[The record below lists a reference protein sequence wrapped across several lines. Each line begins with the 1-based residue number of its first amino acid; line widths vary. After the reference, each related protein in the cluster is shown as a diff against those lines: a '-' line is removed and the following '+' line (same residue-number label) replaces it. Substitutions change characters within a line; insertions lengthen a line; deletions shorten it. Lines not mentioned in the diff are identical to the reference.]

1 MRFSHVGL
9 YNTSMPEITRFS
21 HIAALRPRTEVVQSP
36 GAAAREEHHARLAQL
51 LGAELRS
58 TARGRHL
65 AVTGRFPHACPCE
78 LGTRALQLLAPGSV
92 AETADP
98 RGWLFLDT
106 ETTGLSGGTGTY
118 AFLVGIAWWEGAELV
133 MEQLFM
139 RDHSEEASLLL
150 DLSQRFADKKVLVTF
165 NGKSFDWPLLETR
178 YRMTRA
184 ARVPDFD
191 AHLDLLHPARRLWRF
206 RLKSVALSELER
218 HVLDLDRGDDIPSST
233 IPSRYF
239 DFLRGG
245 PGEPIAEVFRHNQK
259 DLCGLASLAVRIA
272 GLLEEPETCAGDAS
286 AALGVSRMLHRHG
299 EVGMAREGYQRALTF
314 GLPSDADRMAR
325 RELARLARKHGDFEQ
340 ANALWESLLGDSVD
354 GIRAYEQLAIHF
366 EHRAREP
373 QRALMLVREALVR
386 MREGHLSGRLAP
398 RQYQQWHA
406 AFRHRLHRLEG
417 LGKAK
422 PEE

>member
-1 MRFSHVGL
+1 MAEDSKFA
-9 YNTSMPEITRFS
+9 
-21 HIAALRPRTEVVQSP
+21 HIAALRPRTEIVHPP
-36 GAAAREEHHARLAQL
+36 GAEAREGHHARLTQL
-51 LGAELRS
+51 LGAELRD

-65 AVTGRFPHACPCE
+65 AVSCRFPSPCPGA
-78 LGTRALQLLAPGSV
+78 LGTRALRLLAPGSV
-92 AETADP
+92 AGAADP

-118 AFLVGIAWWEGAELV
+118 AFLVGIAWWEGADLV
-133 MEQLFM
+133 VEQLFM

-150 DLSQRFADKKVLVTF
+150 DLSRRFGDKRVLVTF

-178 YRMTRA
+178 FRMTRA

-218 HVLDLDRGDDIPSST
+218 HVLELDRGDDIPSST

-245 PGEPIAEVFRHNQK
+245 PGEPIVEIFRHNQM
-259 DLCGLASLAVRIA
+259 DLRGLASLAVRIA
-272 GLLEEPETCAGDAS
+272 RLLEEPETCAGDAS
-286 AALGVSRMLHRHG
+286 ATLGVSRMLYFHG

-314 GLPSDADRMAR
+314 GLPSDADRLAR
-325 RELARLARKHGDFEQ
+325 RELAHLARKQGDFEQ
-340 ANALWESLLGDSVD
+340 ANTLWESLLGDSAD
-354 GIRAYEQLAIHF
+354 GIRAYEQLAIHY

-373 QRALMLVREALVR
+373 QRALTLVREALVR
-386 MREGHLSGRLAP
+386 MREGRLSGRLAP
-398 RQYQQWHA
+398 QQFQQWHA

-417 LGKAK
+417 PGKAN